1 MIHRINWFLS
11 LEKSIKNTYKNCEMK
26 NMPGGG
32 DDDNSG
38 GIKSFNNI
46 IIRFFSFVSLQWLQF
61 QQRF

>member
-1 MIHRINWFLS
+1 MR
-11 LEKSIKNTYKNCEMK
+11 MK